1 MMTPDKKSSVSH
13 PHNLR
18 SLSTQGGPA
27 RTLMVKG
34 RSFTAKLS
42 NNNDDLKG
50 RYRDQEEIIHFAT
63 ERINLPRGKL
73 KKSSTPSSACNS
85 QSPLKL
91 PRAMAN
97 QDPKYAEKSDYY
109 KEYWKLYLQNE
120 SLVSDIET
128 TAHSNYKMSKKIY
141 NLEDYYEHHLI
152 PQLLTYPH
160 KFVHRLR

>member
-1 MMTPDKKSSVSH
+1 MTPDKKSSRPH
-13 PHNLR
+13 HHNLR
-18 SLSTQGGPA
+18 SLSTQGGPPK
-27 RTLMVKG
+27 TLVVKG
-34 RSFTAKLS
+34 KSISTKIA
-42 NNNDDLKG
+42 NNYEG
-50 RYRDQEEIIHFAT
+50 RTKMKDHEETVHFAT
-63 ERINLPRGKL
+63 ERINLPRGKF

-91 PRAMAN
+91 PRALAN
-97 QDPKYAEKSDYY
+97 QDPKFLEKNDYY
-109 KEYWKLYLQNE
+109 KDYWKMYLQNE